1 MITVLSKGQ
10 SSSKYYRF
18 MTKNGGWVWIQSY
31 LTIVHNSR
39 SSRPHC
45 IVSVN
50 YVLSEKQEHDL
61 ILNAEQVPHLSRSGF
76 SQSATGGNNSSS
88 WLDYNDSASASPSP
102 NSSQWEICLHI
113 SFKHGIGNAC
123 SKTSDFVEENH
134 FSKKLLP
141 INFWVTK

>member
-61 ILNAEQVPHLSRSGF
+61 ILNAEQVPQLSRSGF
-76 SQSATGGNNSSS
+76 SQSATGNNSSS

-102 NSSQWEICLHI
+102 NSSQ
-113 SFKHGIGNAC
+113 
-123 SKTSDFVEENH
+123 
-134 FSKKLLP
+134 
-141 INFWVTK
+141 